1 MATSIM
7 ADDKTTEKITIW
19 GIVQGVGFRPFVAKL
34 AARQGLRGEVLN
46 TGGLVE
52 ITVTDTPAR
61 LSEFLDALTSEKP
74 KPAEIIHIEREHVPY
89 REFEGF
95 KISESLDGDKDAA
108 MIPADLSICQSCI
121 SEMDDPAN
129 ERHRHPFISC
139 MECGPR
145 YTIIDK
151 MPYDRE
157 STSMDDFQMCSFCS
171 EQYTDIADRR
181 YHAQTISCYEC
192 GPQLLY
198 KAFGGE
204 DIVGSTE
211 ELLSLAVKLLDEGKV
226 IAVKG
231 AGGYN
236 FICDPFQ
243 DCAVAALRETKARES
258 KPFAVM
264 FLNAGQVSEYC
275 EMSETEKNLLESSA
289 KPILLLERKQVDK
302 ATGKENGPSEFKRSR
317 FIGAFL
323 PSMGLHRLLLKSCGK
338 PLIVTSANV
347 SGLPMVKDDDDMFA
361 LASKSKGLVAG
372 TFYNKREIRVAVD
385 DSVVRVI
392 DGKPQMIRRSKGYA
406 PVPLYVRALGQV
418 PDKSTEL
425 LACGGQLKSAFA
437 LSKGA
442 FSYVSQYFGDL
453 DSLENMQVYEENV
466 ERMKTFFGI
475 NPKAVVCDMHPLY
488 ETTKYA
494 NKYAS
499 RHGAKLIVV
508 QHHHAHVASVMAEH
522 NLTGPVIG
530 VSFDGTGYGLDGAVW
545 GGEFL
550 ICEGGSFIRDAHLK
564 YVTMVGGDAL
574 VSDAWKSAVSYALV
588 HERGELVMCADDE
601 FVVDITEIIAASN
614 VTENEN
620 WHIVKEA
627 VNKKINT
634 VESSSMGRL
643 FDAVSSLLGIC
654 HENSYEGECAILL
667 EDAAA
672 RALKNP
678 GGSEKDSLAL
688 KFHRQVADT
697 VFKRCVKI
705 RERDGINK
713 VALTGGVFQNR
724 VLTEMVLKLLRDG
737 GFDVYYNISVSPND
751 GGIALGQN
759 YIGMCLLAV

>member
-1 MATSIM
+1 MT
-7 ADDKTTEKITIW
+7 DEKIAERITLW

-34 AARQGLRGEVLN
+34 AIRQGISGEVLN

-52 ITVTDTPAR
+52 ITLTGTS
-61 LSEFLDALTSEKP
+61 LQISEFLDALTREKP
-74 KPAEIIHIEREHVPY
+74 KPAEIIHIERKRVPY

-95 KISESLDGDKDAA
+95 NIAGSHGGDKDAA
-108 MIPADLSICQSCI
+108 MIPADLSICKSCAR
-121 SEMDDPAN
+121 EMDDPAN
-129 ERHRHPFISC
+129 ERYRHPFISC

-157 STSMDDFQMCSFCS
+157 STSMVDFEMCSFCS
-171 EQYTDIADRR
+171 GQYANIADRR
-181 YHAQTISCYEC
+181 YHAQTISCHEC

-198 KAFGGE
+198 RASGKESTVCEGAAGG
-204 DIVGSTE
+204 TE
-211 ELLSLAVKLLDEGKV
+211 ELLSLAVKFLNEGKV

-243 DCAVAALRETKARES
+243 DCAVAALRKLKARDT

-264 FLNAGQVSEYC
+264 FQSAWQVSEYC
-275 EMSETEKNLLESSA
+275 EMSETEKNLLESSP
-289 KPILLLERKQVDK
+289 KPILLLERKQ
-302 ATGKENGPSEFKRSR
+302 ASQENCPPEFRRSR

-323 PSMGLHRLLLKSCGK
+323 PSMGLHRLLLKSCGR

-347 SGLPMVKDDDDMFA
+347 SGLPMVKDDDKMFELA
-361 LASKSKGLVAG
+361 LMSKGLVAG
-372 TFYNKREIRVAVD
+372 TFYNKRKIRVAVD

-406 PVPLYVRALGQV
+406 PVPLFVRAFGQA
-418 PDKSTEL
+418 PDKSAEL

-437 LSKGA
+437 LSKGVL
-442 FSYVSQYFGDL
+442 SYVSQYFGDL
-453 DSLENMQVYEENV
+453 DNLENMRVYEENV
-466 ERMKTFFGI
+466 ERMKSFFGI
-475 NPKAVVCDMHPLY
+475 SPEAVVCDMHPLY

-494 NKYAS
+494 DEYAKK
-499 RHGAKLIVV
+499 HGIKLIRV

-522 NLTGPVIG
+522 NLTGPMIG
-530 VSFDGTGYGLDGAVW
+530 VSFDGTGYGTDGAVW

-550 ICEGGSFIRDAHLK
+550 ICEGSSFRRDAHLK
-564 YVTMVGGDAL
+564 YVEMVGGDAL
-574 VSDAWKSAVSYALV
+574 VRDAWKPAVSYALAQGK
-588 HERGELVMCADDE
+588 GELAASAEGEVM
-601 FVVDITEIIAASN
+601 VDIAEIIAASN
-614 VTENEN
+614 ITEHDN
-620 WHIVKEA
+620 WNIVKEA
-627 VNKKINT
+627 IEKKVNT
-634 VESSSMGRL
+634 VKSSSMGRL

-654 HENSYEGECAILL
+654 QENSYEGECAILL

-678 GGSEKDSLAL
+678 GSSEKDRLAL
-688 KFHRQVADT
+688 KFHKQVADMI
-697 VFKRCVKI
+697 FKRCIRI
-705 RERDGINK
+705 RERDGIGK

-724 VLTEMVLKLLRDG
+724 VLMEMALKLLRDG
-737 GFDVYYNISVSPND
+737 GFEVYYNISVSPND

-759 YIGMCLLAV
+759 YVGMCLLAV